1 MTDIDVIYQ
10 EETHIIYLHPVSTLY
25 NGAISGSGT
34 TDPSGSPEKKTWIGN
49 QENTIGNQENTIGH
63 QESKIGN
70 QENTRED

>member
-34 TDPSGSPEKKTWIGN
+34 TDPSGSPEKKTWFTLVFVLLN
-49 QENTIGNQENTIGH
+49 LYL
-63 QESKIGN
+63 SM
-70 QENTRED
+70 